1 MKKVVMVL
9 SVIAF
14 TLVSCGETKKE
25 ETKQVEAP
33 KEEVKKPAVEEE
45 EANND
50 VVVEA
55 TDNMRFN
62 VKRIVVNGGQKVK
75 ITLKHVGKMSI
86 DLMGHNLVILKKGV
100 KMNDFAQKANAAKD
114 NDYIPTGSENDIV
127 AYTKMIGGGD
137 ETTIEFDAPEA
148 GEYDFLCS
156 FPSHYAIM
164 KGKFVVK

>member
-1 MKKVVMVL
+1 MRKVLYVL
-9 SVIAF
+9 SLSVMFLA
-14 TLVSCGETKKE
+14 SCGETKKE
-25 ETKQVEAP
+25 ETKQVETP
-33 KEEVKKPAVEEE
+33 KQNVKKPAVEEE
-45 EANND
+45 VANND

-62 VKRIVVNGGQKVK
+62 IKRIVVNGGQKVR
-75 ITLKHVGKMSI
+75 ITLKHVGKMSK

-114 NDYIPTGSENDIV
+114 NDYIPADSENDII
-127 AYTKMIGGGD
+127 ANTIMIGGGE
-137 ETTIEFDAPEA
+137 ETVIEFDAPEA